1 MAFILTFLGKGGVGS
16 TTMAIASAHS
26 YAQQGKKVLLAV
38 QDSSPCFSALLGKDV
53 GKEVTEIVPNLNAIR
68 LHSSKLLED
77 SWEKVEELEKKYL
90 RSPIL
95 KNIYGSELSLLPGM
109 DEALTLNYLREQDEQ
124 YDIIIFDS
132 KNALSCLRM
141 FGIPDTLSWY
151 IRRMRDILANS
162 DIVKGLSPFIQPVSS
177 AVLNVSWNADNFAS
191 QPTNEANELLENGK
205 KAVHNPSRVAAFLV
219 TNDQT
224 SAIASALY
232 LWGGAQQ
239 IGLTVGGVLLNQST
253 NTPEITAQFHPL
265 AINPIPQTT
274 NQDWN
279 SIMALLP
286 DFQENARQAPK
297 PLEIDTSKREVK
309 IFLPGFAKKQ
319 VKLSQSGPEITIEA
333 GDQRRNIFLP
343 PPLKGQPVKGAKFQ
357 DKYLVI
363 SL

>member
-1 MAFILTFLGKGGVGS
+1 
-16 TTMAIASAHS
+16 
-26 YAQQGKKVLLAV
+26 
-38 QDSSPCFSALLGKDV
+38 
-53 GKEVTEIVPNLNAIR
+53 
-68 LHSSKLLED
+68 
-77 SWEKVEELEKKYL
+77 
-90 RSPIL
+90 
-95 KNIYGSELSLLPGM
+95 
-109 DEALTLNYLREQDEQ
+109 
-124 YDIIIFDS
+124 
-132 KNALSCLRM
+132 M

-205 KAVHNPSRVAAFLV
+205 KAVHNPSKVAAFLV

-253 NTPEITAQFHPL
+253 NTTEITAQFHPL